1 MHNPAAFSLEGKTAV
16 VTGASRGIGA
26 AIASGLQASGA
37 KVFGLS
43 RSGTAPAQVT
53 AVKCDLADDAAI
65 GSVFDHLAKTGER
78 LDVLVNAAG
87 ISLPASA
94 TMSELQRF
102 RDTLAVDLS
111 GVYATILAAYPLLK
125 QAGGGSII
133 NVTSINSVRG
143 FPGNPGYVAAKAG
156 LAGLTRALAAD
167 YARDGIRVNALAPG
181 YVATEMTATSFAD
194 PAMHEDRR
202 RHTMLGR
209 WGNPDD
215 LAGAA
220 VFLASSASAYVTG
233 QELFVDGG
241 WTAKGL
247 AISEGTS
254 RDDIRTHRLHA
265 GTAVGAWSTA
275 RSRRSRGTNGVRN
288 FPRASALGLTRIEWT
303 IDQDRCA
310 KTRSTP
316 PPDSRKSRT
325 VAPPRARSRQA

>member
-1 MHNPAAFSLEGKTAV
+1 MHSPAAFSLEGKTAV

-37 KVFGLS
+37 NVVGLS
-43 RSGTAPAQVT
+43 RSGTAPANVT
-53 AVKCDLADDAAI
+53 AITCDLADDAAI
-65 GSVFDHLAKTGER
+65 QSVFGQLAKDR

-94 TMSELQRF
+94 AKSELQRF

-125 QAGGGSII
+125 KSGGGSII

-233 QELFVDGG
+233 QEWFVDGG

-247 AISEGTS
+247 AISEG
-254 RDDIRTHRLHA
+254 
-265 GTAVGAWSTA
+265 
-275 RSRRSRGTNGVRN
+275 NK
-288 FPRASALGLTRIEWT
+288 P
-303 IDQDRCA
+303 
-310 KTRSTP
+310 
-316 PPDSRKSRT
+316 
-325 VAPPRARSRQA
+325 

>member
-1 MHNPAAFSLEGKTAV
+1 MHSPAAFSLEGKTAI

-37 KVFGLS
+37 RVFGLS

-53 AVKCDLADDAAI
+53 AVTCDLANDTAI
-65 GSVFDHLAKTGER
+65 KSVFDDLASAGER

-87 ISLPASA
+87 VSLPASA
-94 TMSELQRF
+94 AKGELQRF

-125 QAGGGSII
+125 KAGGSII

-241 WTAKGL
+241 WTTKGL
-247 AISEGTS
+247 AVSEG
-254 RDDIRTHRLHA
+254 
-265 GTAVGAWSTA
+265 
-275 RSRRSRGTNGVRN
+275 NK
-288 FPRASALGLTRIEWT
+288 P
-303 IDQDRCA
+303 
-310 KTRSTP
+310 
-316 PPDSRKSRT
+316 
-325 VAPPRARSRQA
+325 